1 MLAYQMVFI
10 LDGHIRVC
18 ILHNLT
24 SALGYV
30 LSHTNQIT
38 AMRYA
43 YTNQSVTILS
53 LMPITS

>member
-30 LSHTNQIT
+30 SHTNHNT

-43 YTNQSVTILS
+43 CTNQSVTVLS

>member
-30 LSHTNQIT
+30 SHTNQIT

-43 YTNQSVTILS
+43 YTNQSVTVLS
-53 LMPITS
+53 LMPIT